1 MTKKV
6 INTSNAPTPIGP
18 YSHAVQI
25 GNLLYTSGQV
35 ALDAHTGELVM
46 TNITA
51 ETHQV
56 MKNLKAILEA
66 AGTDFSRGIK
76 TSIFLKNMDDF
87 TSVNEAYASYFTGNY
102 PARETVQV
110 AKLPRNVNVE
120 ISMIV
125 EV

>member
-6 INTSNAPTPIGP
+6 INTSNAPAPIGP

-56 MKNLKAILEA
+56 MKKPESDIRS
-66 AGTDFSRGIK
+66 GR
-76 TSIFLKNMDDF
+76 
-87 TSVNEAYASYFTGNY
+87 Y
-102 PARETVQV
+102 
-110 AKLPRNVNVE
+110 
-120 ISMIV
+120 
-125 EV
+125 